1 VKKSLNFSCSGEERD
16 LETDNYLLLRAQING
31 FTEIIGSVYGPNEN
45 NPTFNDRLKNA
56 VQNLGNYPCILGGDW
71 NATYS
76 CLPLASNID
85 VLNMQALPNINN
97 SRKIKE
103 LCSDLSMSDPY
114 RILFPKKLE
123 YSFAP
128 WGNTRPNRSRLD
140 YFIISNNVVPL
151 VNACHIKPHVQS
163 RLFDHKAVIL
173 DFTVKPSV
181 SSRPNI
187 SNKILNDLDLDT
199 IVEISA
205 FECYAL
211 YLNEN
216 NLIKPAALRLVGEAT
231 ATIREAG
238 PDPCFSAYS
247 HATLMDADARN
258 LLMAR
263 LELIVG
269 NLRDLNL
276 ENLPLSISYDN
287 FMEILIME
295 YATL

>member
-1 VKKSLNFSCSGEERD
+1 
-16 LETDNYLLLRAQING
+16 LESDNYLLLRAQING
-31 FTEIIGSVYGPNEN
+31 STVIIGSVYGPNEN
-45 NPTFNDRLKNA
+45 SPTFYDRLKNA
-56 VQNLGNYPCILGGDW
+56 VKNLGNFPCILGGDW
-71 NATYS
+71 NATHS

-85 VLNMQALPNINN
+85 VLKMQALPNINN

-103 LCSDLSMSDPY
+103 ICSELNMSDPY

-140 YFIISNNVVPL
+140 YFIISNNIVPL
-151 VNACHIKPHVQS
+151 VNACYIKPHVQN
-163 RLFDHKAVIL
+163 RFFDHKAVVL
-173 DFTVKPSV
+173 DFTVKRSV

-187 SNKILNDLDLDT
+187 SNKILNDPDLDT

-205 FECYAL
+205 IECYAL
-211 YLNEN
+211 YLNEDN
-216 NLIKPAALRLVGEAT
+216 PIKPAALRLVGEAT

-276 ENLPLSISYDN
+276 RKFPSFNLL
-287 FMEILIME
+287 
-295 YATL
+295 